1 MKKLEENKETPE
13 IKYQEFKTININKER
28 IKYGLKP
35 IKELDL
41 DLISKDI

>member
-13 IKYQEFKTININKER
+13 IEHQESKITNINKER

-41 DLISKDI
+41 KLIAKDI